1 MLQKAKFMEGQNQKQ
16 NNIIKFLVLIIALLT
31 ITCGVLVW
39 QFIEQNKAIQT
50 EVAEKQEV
58 IEEKDAVSQELE
70 NLMKDFESLQTN
82 NKELQ
87 AEIDQQK
94 EKIAQLLADVEKY
107 KGNTAMMLKY
117 KKETE
122 TLRKIMQGYVVTI
135 DSLNQLNIK
144 LNKENTQVKEE
155 LSTQKN
161 RYEELNKEKESLT
174 QTVAKASLIA
184 LANIKATGINVKSSG
199 KETETNR
206 AKRAEKIK
214 VCFDLQENNIRK
226 AGDVTL
232 YVRIVTPDGKILSE
246 GADESFMF
254 TYDGGIKGVYSA
266 KRTVDYKNQ
275 VMTACA
281 YYSCKE
287 GETLPEGRYKADIYL
302 DGTNIG
308 TVNFELK

>member
-1 MLQKAKFMEGQNQKQ
+1 MEGQNQKQ

-31 ITCGVLVW
+31 ITCGVLIW

-58 IEEKDAVSQELE
+58 MEEKEAVSLELE

-87 AEIDQQK
+87 SEINQQK
-94 EKIAQLLADVEKY
+94 EKIAQLMADVEKY

-155 LSTQKN
+155 LNTQKN
-161 RYEELNKEKESLT
+161 KYEELNKEKDNLS

-184 LANIKATGINVKSSG
+184 TSNIKASGVNVKSSG

-206 AKRAEKIK
+206 AKKSEKIK
-214 VCFDLQENNIRK
+214 VCFDLQENTIRK
-226 AGDVTL
+226 PGSITL
-232 YVRIVTPDGKILSE
+232 YVRIITPDGKILSE
-246 GADESFMF
+246 GADESYMF

-266 KRTVDYKNQ
+266 KKTVDYNNQ
-275 VMTACA
+275 LMTACA
-281 YYSCKE
+281 YYNCKSSE
-287 GETLPEGRYKADIYL
+287 ILPEGKYVADIFL
-302 DGTNIG
+302 DGSKVG